1 MAQEKSLPPTPSLG
15 RTWQLLLPVS
25 VTCHCSLSP
34 PCPPMCCIV
43 AGEGGE
49 PGSPQA
55 AQLRG
60 TCVQGAAPLCSETGP
75 SPTHRGKSQLTSA
88 HRAAQGVGSGNRAF
102 HAKKSPWLGRLTP
115 VAVLGPFSLSI
126 LGNMRQ
132 LSFRDKGPHAS
143 SCSSTQHLPE
153 HPGTN
158 RQLRPSLLLLE
169 GLLGA
174 HPTENPTHVS
184 PVTSPNTGVYWPT
197 AVMSVSGLRMTLVHR
212 ARAEP
217 FKPSCFPGI
226 TVRNSTL

>member
-1 MAQEKSLPPTPSLG
+1 MSQGAHRQLSSGGPAYKGQHLSAVRRDPLPPTGANPSFP
-15 RTWQLLLPVS
+15 LPRE
-25 VTCHCSLSP
+25 L
-34 PCPPMCCIV
+34 
-43 AGEGGE
+43 
-49 PGSPQA
+49 
-55 AQLRG
+55 
-60 TCVQGAAPLCSETGP
+60 
-75 SPTHRGKSQLTSA
+75 HRVW
-88 HRAAQGVGSGNRAF
+88 GVGTGHF
-102 HAKKSPWLGRLTP
+102 MPKKSPWLGRLTP
-115 VAVLGPFSLSI
+115 VTVLRPFSLSI

-158 RQLRPSLLLLE
+158 RQLRPSLLLVE
-169 GLLGA
+169 GLFGD